1 MTPFERMPIAQI
13 ASGVAQRE
21 ISAVEVTAHFLDRIA
36 RFDGALSGYVHV
48 ATDAA
53 LTEAR
58 ALDARIAAGEKV
70 GPLAGVPVSVKDIVD
85 VAGMPNTGASHS
97 RLSRKPKADAPVV
110 SRLRASGAIVIGK
123 ANCHELAFGGPSFD
137 LPFPPA
143 RNPWNTEMFPGGSS
157 SGSGVT
163 VAGGLC
169 KGSVAT
175 DTAGSIRLPSTM
187 CGMVGL
193 KPGFGVVPVDGVDT
207 LARSMDHCGPIA
219 ARVEDC
225 RILHAVMSGTKW
237 TRPPY
242 ADEPGFAGM
251 RLGISPDG
259 WGLSDKLR
267 PEMAA
272 AMAKTLE
279 LFASHGG
286 EIVEVDLPPL
296 ETFHAPGAIV
306 MMAEIATQYGTEV
319 RSNFSAFGEM
329 FRGRSLA
336 GECLAATDLVAAERL
351 RGILRHKLD
360 TQLARVDALLMPGA
374 LASAGPLRTVDKFYF
389 LEEPIPNIL
398 ANLTGHPALAFPFGK
413 AASGMPAGVQ
423 ILGASGSENRLFDM
437 AAVFERLNPDAV
449 HLPPRYFSQ
458 A

>member
-13 ASGVAQRE
+13 AWAVARRE
-21 ISAVEVTAHFLDRIA
+21 LSAVEVTAHFLDRIE
-36 RFDGALSGYVHV
+36 RFDSALSGYVHV

-53 LTEAR
+53 LAEAS
-58 ALDARIAAGEKV
+58 ALDARIAAGDKA
-70 GPLAGVPVSVKDIVD
+70 GPLAGVPISIKDIVD

-97 RLSRKPKADAPVV
+97 RLDRRPAKDAPVV
-110 SRLRASGAIVIGK
+110 NWLRGAGAIVIGK

-193 KPGFGVVPVDGVDT
+193 KPGFGVVPVDGIDM

-225 RILHAVMSGTKW
+225 RILHAVMSGTRC

-251 RLGISPDG
+251 RLGVSPEG
-259 WGLSDKLR
+259 WGLGEKLR
-267 PEMAA
+267 PEMAS
-272 AMAKTLE
+272 AMNMALD

-286 EIVEVDLPPL
+286 QIVELDLPAL

-306 MMAEIATQYGTEV
+306 MMAEIAAQYGTEV
-319 RSNFSAFGEM
+319 RGNFSAFGEM
-329 FRGRSLA
+329 FRGRALA
-336 GECLAATDLVAAERL
+336 GECLGATDLVAAERL
-351 RGILRHKLD
+351 RGILRQKLD
-360 TQLARVDALLMPGA
+360 AQLARVDAMLMPGA

-413 AASGMPAGVQ
+413 AANGMPAGLQ
-423 ILGASGSENRLFDM
+423 ILGGRGSESRLFDV
-437 AAVFERLNPDAV
+437 AAVFEQLNLDTV
-449 HLPPRYFSQ
+449 RLPPRYFS
-458 A
+458 